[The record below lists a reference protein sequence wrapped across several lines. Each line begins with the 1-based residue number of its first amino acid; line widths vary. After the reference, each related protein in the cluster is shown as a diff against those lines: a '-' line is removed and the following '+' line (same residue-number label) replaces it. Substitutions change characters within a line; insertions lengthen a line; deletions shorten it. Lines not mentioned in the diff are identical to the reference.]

1 MNQRYRKE
9 DGLDLA
15 MFSLGPFI
23 GKYGWVIADYSF
35 KLMSWSLLVGT
46 LEVFYEKTGLSVLWW
61 TYNVGKGIFLI
72 ALLSLS
78 HNLARSSEARV
89 RAAFGIRAD
98 ELSTRMIVGRI
109 LISIIVIIPVFLG
122 ILLLATTIVQSIWD
136 ALSVISG

>member
-1 MNQRYRKE
+1 M
-9 DGLDLA
+9 
-15 MFSLGPFI
+15 
-23 GKYGWVIADYSF
+23 
-35 KLMSWSLLVGT
+35 
-46 LEVFYEKTGLSVLWW
+46 
-61 TYNVGKGIFLI
+61 GKGIFLI

>member
-15 MFSLGPFI
+15 MFGLGPFI

-61 TYNVGKGIFLI
+61 TYNVGKGIFII

-78 HNLARSSEARV
+78 YNLAWQTHTPSPTPLPSPEIKTPGQGKICLGCACGMRDACAGCAWRIGEACW
-89 RAAFGIRAD
+89 
-98 ELSTRMIVGRI
+98 T
-109 LISIIVIIPVFLG
+109 
-122 ILLLATTIVQSIWD
+122 
-136 ALSVISG
+136 

>member
-1 MNQRYRKE
+1 MNQHHRKE

-15 MFSLGPFI
+15 MFGLGPFI

-61 TYNVGKGIFLI
+61 TYNVGKGIFFI

-78 HNLARSSEARV
+78 YNLARSSEALV
-89 RAAFGIRAD
+89 EQAAIDLQTAD
-98 ELSTRMIVGRI
+98 QLNVIGAGRCLLRKTR
-109 LISIIVIIPVFLG
+109 
-122 ILLLATTIVQSIWD
+122 
-136 ALSVISG
+136 